1 MDSEPSRPPDGTDPL
16 EGHGRLSH
24 DLELREVVRGRK
36 PGSPYVRIM
45 RARVFRRR
53 GPGLLE
59 ATPRAGAPR
68 GRLARLWA
76 ALRRLVIGP
85 PLATSAI
92 VHERL
97 TKVKALAVFSS
108 DALSSSAYATEEI
121 LLVLVLAGTGALSLS
136 LPIAAVIAGLLVI
149 VAVSYSQTIRAYPTG
164 GGSYL
169 VAKEN
174 LGLLPGL
181 VAGSALM
188 VDYVLTVAVSIAAG
202 TAAIIA
208 AFPELAGE
216 RVPLA
221 VGAVVLIALINF
233 RGIRESGTIFAIP
246 TYFFIVAIL
255 GTIAVGA
262 ARQVLDL
269 GPAHLPEGEVAFTP
283 GGVPQEL
290 TLFLVLRAF
299 ASGCAALTGI
309 EAIADGVPAFKPP
322 EPRNAVIT
330 LGWMAAIL
338 ATLFL
343 GITVLARVYDIVPRE
358 NETVVS
364 QIAHAAFGT
373 TPLYYGVQAAT
384 ALILV
389 LAANTSYADFPRL
402 ASIMARDGT
411 MPHQFTFRGDRLAFT
426 NGILLLSVLAGMLL
440 IVFGGDTHRL
450 IPLYAVGVFL
460 SFTLSQSGMVLHHR
474 KLREPNWR
482 AGIVINGFGACAT
495 AVVAV
500 VIAVAKFREGAWIV
514 VLLIPAIVFVLY
526 NIYRHYRSVAE
537 ELALGDTAEPLPP
550 APTAQRVVVPVGGL
564 NRAVVRTLAYAKSI
578 SDDVTAVHVA
588 TEEGEVERL
597 RAEWQRW
604 GGDVPLVII
613 ESPYRTFLG
622 PLLAYIDA
630 LDAQRPGG
638 PITVVIPEF
647 IPKRWWQ
654 QVLHNQTALRLRTLL
669 HFRPNTVVVDVPYR
683 LQK

>member
-1 MDSEPSRPPDGTDPL
+1 
-16 EGHGRLSH
+16 
-24 DLELREVVRGRK
+24 
-36 PGSPYVRIM
+36 
-45 RARVFRRR
+45 
-53 GPGLLE
+53 
-59 ATPRAGAPR
+59 
-68 GRLARLWA
+68 
-76 ALRRLVIGP
+76 
-85 PLATSAI
+85 
-92 VHERL
+92 
-97 TKVKALAVFSS
+97 
-108 DALSSSAYATEEI
+108 
-121 LLVLVLAGTGALSLS
+121 
-136 LPIAAVIAGLLVI
+136 
-149 VAVSYSQTIRAYPTG
+149 
-164 GGSYL
+164 
-169 VAKEN
+169 
-174 LGLLPGL
+174 
-181 VAGSALM
+181 
-188 VDYVLTVAVSIAAG
+188 
-202 TAAIIA
+202 
-208 AFPELAGE
+208 
-216 RVPLA
+216 
-221 VGAVVLIALINF
+221 
-233 RGIRESGTIFAIP
+233 
-246 TYFFIVAIL
+246 
-255 GTIAVGA
+255 
-262 ARQVLDL
+262 
-269 GPAHLPEGEVAFTP
+269 
-283 GGVPQEL
+283 
-290 TLFLVLRAF
+290 
-299 ASGCAALTGI
+299 
-309 EAIADGVPAFKPP
+309 
-322 EPRNAVIT
+322 
-330 LGWMAAIL
+330 

-343 GITVLARVYDIVPRE
+343 GITVLVRVYDIVPRE